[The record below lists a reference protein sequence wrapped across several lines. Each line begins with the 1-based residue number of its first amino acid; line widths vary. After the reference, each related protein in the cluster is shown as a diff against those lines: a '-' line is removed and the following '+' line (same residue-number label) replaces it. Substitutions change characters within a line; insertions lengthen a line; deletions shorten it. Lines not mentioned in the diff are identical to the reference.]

1 MRHKRRKWAKNISQT
16 TLFFLKIKYNAL
28 SKVLNYEFH
37 LVIDVS
43 FICVVIYKM
52 PPSKRLAGKNMYS
65 MLDFTYIAI
74 YIFEGCK
81 NNHGCSWC

>member
-1 MRHKRRKWAKNISQT
+1 MSKKYIPNYFI
-16 TLFFLKIKYNAL
+16 LFAIKYNPQ
-28 SKVLNYEFH
+28 SKVLNNEFH

-74 YIFEGCK
+74 YLKVTKIIMGVLGVRI
-81 NNHGCSWC
+81 NR